1 MKKLLL
7 VGLLGAVGFIL
18 LLVAALFALPY
29 ITNLER
35 VRNEVATAASI
46 TLQRPVTMTRLSLQA
61 LPGPGLLIDDL
72 TITERNGV
80 PILNVDQLI
89 IEVKLGPILQRN
101 LVVDRIVIERP
112 QVNLTRNPDGS
123 LNLPVPP
130 PTAGPSLL
138 DTFAQYGLPPL
149 TLALDKVEL
158 ADGEITIRDKA
169 GPNRSPLLHAQGLD
183 VALDDVSLTTV
194 LAKSGGASPASFL
207 LSRLTAEG
215 TMTLREVLYQ
225 QAIKVE
231 NIRGTLAVKDGVVRL
246 NDVSLSLFGG
256 KGNGQLAA
264 HMHGVPPR
272 YESNLTMES
281 LHMDQVFTA
290 LQMAPAL
297 VSGTVFL
304 QETLVTRG
312 TTPDDFLRGLTGVAR
327 FEIKDGT
334 IRKMETL
341 GKILSVLN
349 LKRLFS
355 GTLPDMSREG
365 MPFDTI
371 SGNLRFKN
379 GVMTTDDLKL
389 DGPVVDVAVKG
400 SVSLPDREIAMVATA
415 MGMDFDVQGP
425 AEDPTVSSRAMKG
438 ITEGI
443 GSLLEKG
450 LGLFR

>member
-1 MKKLLL
+1 
-7 VGLLGAVGFIL
+7 
-18 LLVAALFALPY
+18 
-29 ITNLER
+29 
-35 VRNEVATAASI
+35 
-46 TLQRPVTMTRLSLQA
+46 
-61 LPGPGLLIDDL
+61 
-72 TITERNGV
+72 
-80 PILNVDQLI
+80 
-89 IEVKLGPILQRN
+89 
-101 LVVDRIVIERP
+101 
-112 QVNLTRNPDGS
+112 
-123 LNLPVPP
+123 
-130 PTAGPSLL
+130 
-138 DTFAQYGLPPL
+138 
-149 TLALDKVEL
+149 
-158 ADGEITIRDKA
+158 
-169 GPNRSPLLHAQGLD
+169 LD

-194 LAKSGGASPASFL
+194 LAKSGGTSPASFL